1 MKELLNNLWF
11 YGQSFDSSK
20 NRNLWLYSR
29 IDYLNI
35 FRTIDMNPKNYPDNS
50 QGFVPVS
57 NNHPTLVSTLL
68 VNAKK
73 RWQECCQ
80 LAEEEEVCMMKKR

>member
-1 MKELLNNLWF
+1 
-11 YGQSFDSSK
+11 
-20 NRNLWLYSR
+20 
-29 IDYLNI
+29 
-35 FRTIDMNPKNYPDNS
+35 MNPKNYPDNS